1 MLEGNGQGLLSERD
15 RAVSAMARLCA
26 ERGYPETT
34 IDDVLEL
41 ARIDRDTFDRH
52 FNSKED
58 CLLAAVNAIMTETVS
73 VVGAS
78 YSGDRSEWDSGLI
91 GIRAILQ
98 LMSANPSFAYVGY
111 ITSRQMAEA
120 KVRDVRDSGVG
131 LLCTMLDRLRSYSPD
146 NRAPETAAA
155 AAFGGA
161 EALMRKEVA
170 EGRTEQLE
178 RLLPDLIYGATVPF
192 LGQEEALRLARRGR
206 KLTEDPGEG

>member
-1 MLEGNGQGLLSERD
+1 
-15 RAVSAMARLCA
+15 MARLCA
-26 ERGYPETT
+26 ERGYPETSVE
-34 IDDVLEL
+34 DVLEL
-41 ARIDRDTFDRH
+41 AAIDRATFDRH
-52 FNSKED
+52 FGGRGG
-58 CLLAAVNAIMTETVS
+58 CLLAAVNAIMSETVS

-120 KVRDVRDSGVG
+120 DVRSVRDTGCG
-131 LLCTMLDRLRSYSPD
+131 FLCTMLDRLRSYSPD
-146 NRAPETAAA
+146 NEAPTLAAT

-161 EALMRKEVA
+161 EALMRREVA
-170 EGRTEQLE
+170 QGRTERLE

-192 LGQEEALRLARRGR
+192 LGQEEASRLAGRARLLVEGDRDSFSKRGSS
-206 KLTEDPGEG
+206 